1 MIEVKNVTKQYGQSN
16 RKAIDNVSLNIK
28 EGQIYGFLGP
38 NGAGKSTLIKCM
50 LGVIPFQTGNIKIGD
65 YDIVSKPIEAKM
77 QIGFVPD
84 NHVIY
89 ERLTGRQYVNF
100 VCNIYNVS
108 PSEQEERLKKYVELF
123 QFENYIDAP
132 ISTYSHGTKQKISVI
147 GALIHNPKVWILDEP
162 MTGLDPRSSFI
173 LKKLMR
179 DHADKGNVVF
189 FSSHV
194 LEVVEKLCDRIAI
207 INDGK
212 LIGEYSI
219 DEIDNMKNDNSL
231 EEFFL
236 NITNAIDDV
245 SMEE

>member
-1 MIEVKNVTKQYGQSN
+1 MIEINNVTKQYGTSAK
-16 RKAIDNVSLNIK
+16 KAVDNVTLNIK

-50 LGVIPFQTGNIKIGD
+50 LGVLPFQSGSIKIEGC
-65 YDIVSKPIEAKM
+65 DINSNPIEAKM
-77 QIGFVPD
+77 KIGFVPD

-89 ERLTGRQYVNF
+89 DRLTGRQYVDF
-100 VCNIYNVS
+100 ICNIYKVS

-147 GALIHNPKVWILDEP
+147 SALIHNPKVWILDEP

-173 LKKLMR
+173 LKRLMR
-179 DHADKGNVVF
+179 DHANNGNVVF

-194 LEVVEKLCDRIAI
+194 LEVVEKLCDRIGI
-207 INDGK
+207 INNGK

-219 DEIDNMKNDNSL
+219 DEIEKMKTDSSL

-236 NITNAIDDV
+236 NITHAIDDV
-245 SMEE
+245 SIEE